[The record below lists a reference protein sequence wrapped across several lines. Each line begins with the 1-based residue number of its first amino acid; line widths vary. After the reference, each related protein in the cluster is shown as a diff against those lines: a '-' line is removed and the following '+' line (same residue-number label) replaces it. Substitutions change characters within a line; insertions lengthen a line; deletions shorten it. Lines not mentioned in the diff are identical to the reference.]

1 MHDIIAVL
9 TQIIHQ
15 GGATMSRIY
24 VDLRSRT
31 PIFEQIIHSVRDLVI
46 RGLLAPDEHLPSVRV
61 LAAELA
67 INPNTIQKAYGEL
80 ERQGVIYSLA
90 GRGNF
95 VASDISALLAG
106 HRAELLHTVENA
118 VRAASEYGIAEDEIL
133 QTVKQAL
140 KTKGGNAHD

>member
-1 MHDIIAVL
+1 
-9 TQIIHQ
+9 
-15 GGATMSRIY
+15 MSRIY

-31 PIFEQIIHSVRDLVI
+31 PIFEQIIESVRDLVI
-46 RGLLAPDEHLPSVRV
+46 RGLLAPDEHLPSVRS

-95 VASDISALLAG
+95 VASDISALQTA
-106 HRAELLHTVENA
+106 HRAELLRLVET
-118 VRAASEYGIAEDEIL
+118 AALAAKGYGIAEDEIL
-133 QTVKQAL
+133 QTVKQTL
-140 KTKGGNAHD
+140 ISKGGNAHD

>member
-1 MHDIIAVL
+1 
-9 TQIIHQ
+9 
-15 GGATMSRIY
+15 MSLIY

-31 PIFEQIIHSVRDLVI
+31 PIFEQIIECVRDLVI
-46 RGLLAPDEHLPSVRV
+46 RGILQPDEHLPSVRV

-95 VASDISALLAG
+95 VASDISALTGSHHEKLLLNIQDSIKAAGDYGVERSRVERTVAKALAAFG
-106 HRAELLHTVENA
+106 
-118 VRAASEYGIAEDEIL
+118 
-133 QTVKQAL
+133 
-140 KTKGGNAHD
+140 GGNRT

>member
-1 MHDIIAVL
+1 
-9 TQIIHQ
+9 
-15 GGATMSRIY
+15 MSRIM

-31 PIFEQIIHSVRDLVI
+31 PIFEQIVNSVRDLVI
-46 RGLLAPDEHLPSVRV
+46 KGLLKPDEHLPSVRA

-95 VASDISALLAG
+95 VASDISAIKDA
-106 HRAELLHTVENA
+106 HREELLESLKKSVM
-118 VRAASEYGIAEDEIL
+118 AAAEYGIGEDDIIES
-133 QTVKQAL
+133 VKAAI
-140 KTKGGNAHD
+140 KGGKRE

>member
-1 MHDIIAVL
+1 
-9 TQIIHQ
+9 
-15 GGATMSRIY
+15 MSRIY

-31 PIFEQIIHSVRDLVI
+31 PIFEQIVSSVRDLVI
-46 RGLLAPDEHLPSVRV
+46 RGLLLPDEHLPSVRA

-95 VASDISALLAG
+95 VASDISALAEA
-106 HRAELLHTVENA
+106 HRAELLCAAEAA
-118 VRAASEYGIAEDEIL
+118 VRAAAEYGIAQETIL

-140 KTKGGNAHD
+140 STKGGNADD

>member
-1 MHDIIAVL
+1 
-9 TQIIHQ
+9 
-15 GGATMSRIY
+15 MSRIM

-31 PIFEQIIHSVRDLVI
+31 PIFEQIVNSVRDLVI
-46 RGLLAPDEHLPSVRV
+46 KGLLKPDEHLPSVRA

-95 VASDISALLAG
+95 VASDISAIKDA
-106 HRAELLHTVENA
+106 HREELLESLKKSA
-118 VRAASEYGIAEDEIL
+118 VAAAEYGIGEDDIIES
-133 QTVKQAL
+133 VKAVI
-140 KTKGGNAHD
+140 KGGKRE